1 VVTVLYIG
9 GLGRSGSTLVER
21 LAGQLPGACAV
32 GEVVHLWQR
41 GVTEDERCGCGT
53 AFAQCPFWQQA
64 GKTAFGGW
72 DEIDAGRVA
81 ALRARVDRNRFVPR
95 LAARPAGTEPAGT
108 GPAGT
113 GPAGTRPAGTGPVP
127 ALAEYMS
134 YYTRLY
140 AAVAEVSG
148 ATLVIDSSKHP
159 SLAHCLRRQGGVDLR
174 VLHLVRDSRAVA
186 YSWGQAVRRPDTDR
200 HSYMTRYSPAVA
212 AAQWNAQNAA
222 FHLLRGVPVMRLRYE
237 DVVAA
242 PEAAVRRIAG
252 FSGLPAPGS
261 LAFLGAGWADLE
273 PGHSVSGNPM
283 RFATG
288 KTAIRRDE
296 RWRADLPAGPRR
308 EVTTLTFPLLAAY
321 GYLGGRR

>member
-21 LAGQLPGACAV
+21 LTGQLPGACAV

-41 GVTEDERCGCGT
+41 GVTEGERCGCGT
-53 AFAQCPFWQQA
+53 AFARCPFWQQA

-72 DEIDAGRVA
+72 DEIDTGRIA
-81 ALRARVDRNRFVPR
+81 ALRARVDRNRFIPR
-95 LAARPAGTEPAGT
+95 LAARPTGAGPG
-108 GPAGT
+108 
-113 GPAGTRPAGTGPVP
+113 P
-127 ALAEYMS
+127 ALAEYTS
-134 YYTRLY
+134 YYARLY

-148 ATLVIDSSKHP
+148 AGLVVDSSKHP

-186 YSWGQAVRRPDTDR
+186 YSWGRVVRRPDIDR
-200 HSYMTRYSPAVA
+200 ESYMTRYSPAVA
-212 AAQWNAQNAA
+212 AAQWNGQNAA

-242 PEAAVRRIAG
+242 PEAALRRIAE
-252 FSGLPAPGS
+252 FSGLPAQGS
-261 LAFLGAGWADLE
+261 FAFLGAGWAELE

-288 KTAIRRDE
+288 KIAIRRDE
-296 RWRADLPAGPRR
+296 RWRAHLPAGQRR
-308 EVTTLTFPLLAAY
+308 EVTALTFPLLAAY
-321 GYLGGRR
+321 GYIGGRR

>member
-1 VVTVLYIG
+1 MVTVLYIG

-32 GEVVHLWQR
+32 GEIVHLWQR

-53 AFAQCPFWQQA
+53 AFAQCSFWQQA

-72 DEIDAGRVA
+72 DEIDPGRVA

-95 LAARPAGTEPAGT
+95 LAARPAGT

-113 GPAGTRPAGTGPVP
+113 GPPS

-148 ATLVIDSSKHP
+148 ARLVIDSSKHP

-186 YSWGQAVRRPDTDR
+186 YSWGRAVRRPDTDR
-200 HSYMTRYSPAVA
+200 QSYMTRYSPAVA
-212 AAQWNAQNAA
+212 AAQWNGQNAA

-242 PEAAVRRIAG
+242 PEAAVRRIAA
-252 FSGLPAPGS
+252 FSGLPAPGR
-261 LAFLGAGWADLE
+261 LAFLGAGWAELE

-288 KTAIRRDE
+288 KIAIRPDE

-308 EVTTLTFPLLAAY
+308 EVTALTSPLLAAY
-321 GYLGGRR
+321 GYLGSRR

>member
-1 VVTVLYIG
+1 MVTVLYIG

-32 GEVVHLWQR
+32 GEIVHLWQR
-41 GVTEDERCGCGT
+41 GITEDERCGCGV
-53 AFAQCPFWQQA
+53 AFAECPFWQQA

-72 DEIDAGRVA
+72 DEIDPGRVA

-95 LAARPAGTEPAGT
+95 LAARPAGAELAGSGLAGTGLAGT
-108 GPAGT
+108 GPG
-113 GPAGTRPAGTGPVP
+113 P
-127 ALAEYMS
+127 ALAEYTS

-148 ATLVIDSSKHP
+148 ARLVIDSSKHP

-186 YSWGQAVRRPDTDR
+186 YSWGRAVRRPDSDR
-200 HSYMTRYSPAVA
+200 QSYMTRYSPAVA
-212 AAQWNAQNAA
+212 AAQWNGQNAA

-242 PEAAVRRIAG
+242 PEAAVRRIAA

-261 LAFLGAGWADLE
+261 LAFLGAGWAELE

-288 KTAIRRDE
+288 KIAIRPDE
-296 RWRADLPAGPRR
+296 RWRADLPAGPQR
-308 EVTTLTFPLLAAY
+308 EVTALTSPLLAAY
-321 GYLGGRR
+321 GYLGSRR

>member
-1 VVTVLYIG
+1 MVTVLYIG

-32 GEVVHLWQR
+32 GELVHLWQR
-41 GVTEDERCGCGT
+41 GVTEDERCGCGS
-53 AFAQCPFWQQA
+53 AFAECPFWQQA

-72 DEIDAGRVA
+72 DEIDPERVA

-95 LAARPAGTEPAGT
+95 LAARPAGAELAGT
-108 GPAGT
+108 GPPGP
-113 GPAGTRPAGTGPVP
+113 GPAP
-127 ALAEYMS
+127 ALAEYTS

-140 AAVAEVSG
+140 AAIAEVSG
-148 ATLVIDSSKHP
+148 ARLVIDSSKHP

-186 YSWGQAVRRPDTDR
+186 YSWGRAVRRPDTDR
-200 HSYMTRYSPAVA
+200 QSYMTRYSPAVA
-212 AAQWNAQNAA
+212 AAQWNGQNAA

-242 PEAAVRRIAG
+242 PEAAVRRIAA
-252 FSGLPAPGS
+252 FSGLPAPGR
-261 LAFLGAGWADLE
+261 LAYLGAGWAEFE

-288 KTAIRRDE
+288 KIAIRPDE
-296 RWRADLPAGPRR
+296 RWRTDLPAGPRR
-308 EVTTLTFPLLAAY
+308 EVTALTSPLLAAY
-321 GYLGGRR
+321 GYLGSR

>member
-32 GEVVHLWQR
+32 GEIVHLWQR
-41 GVTEDERCGCGT
+41 GVTENERCGCGM
-53 AFAQCPFWQQA
+53 AFAQCSFWQQA

-72 DEIDAGRVA
+72 DEIDTGRVA
-81 ALRARVDRNRFVPR
+81 ALRAQVDRNRFIPR
-95 LAARPAGTEPAGT
+95 LAARPARAGP
-108 GPAGT
+108 GPG
-113 GPAGTRPAGTGPVP
+113 
-127 ALAEYMS
+127 LAEYTA

-148 ATLVIDSSKHP
+148 ARVVIDSSKHP
-159 SLAHCLRRQGGVDLR
+159 SLAHCLRRQGEVDLR

-186 YSWGQAVRRPDTDR
+186 YSWGRAVRRPDTDR

-212 AAQWNAQNAA
+212 AAQWNGQNAA
-222 FHLLRGVPVMRLRYE
+222 FHLLRGVPVLRLRYE

-242 PEAAVRRIAG
+242 PEAAVRRIAA
-252 FSGLPAPGS
+252 FCGLPAPGR
-261 LAFLGAGWADLE
+261 LAFLGTGWAELE

-288 KTAIRRDE
+288 KIAIRPDE

-308 EVTTLTFPLLAAY
+308 EVTALTLPLLAAY
-321 GYLGGRR
+321 GYMGGQR

>member
-1 VVTVLYIG
+1 MVTVLYIG

-32 GEVVHLWQR
+32 GEIVHLWQR

-53 AFAQCPFWQQA
+53 AFAQCSFWQQA

-72 DEIDAGRVA
+72 DEIDPGRVA

-95 LAARPAGTEPAGT
+95 LAARPAGTGLAGT

-113 GPAGTRPAGTGPVP
+113 GPAP

-148 ATLVIDSSKHP
+148 ARLVIDSSKHP

-186 YSWGQAVRRPDTDR
+186 YSWGRAVRRPDTDR
-200 HSYMTRYSPAVA
+200 QSYMTRYSPAVA
-212 AAQWNAQNAA
+212 AAQWNGQNAA

-242 PEAAVRRIAG
+242 PEAAVRRIAA
-252 FSGLPAPGS
+252 FSGLPAPGR
-261 LAFLGAGWADLE
+261 LAFLGAGWAELE

-288 KTAIRRDE
+288 KIAIRPDE

-308 EVTTLTFPLLAAY
+308 EVTALTSPLLAAY
-321 GYLGGRR
+321 GYLGSRR

>member
-1 VVTVLYIG
+1 MVTVLYIG

-32 GEVVHLWQR
+32 GEIVHLWQR

-53 AFAQCPFWQQA
+53 AFAQCSFWQQA

-72 DEIDAGRVA
+72 DEIDPGRVA

-95 LAARPAGTEPAGT
+95 LAARPAGT

-113 GPAGTRPAGTGPVP
+113 GPPP

-148 ATLVIDSSKHP
+148 ARLVIDSSKHP

-186 YSWGQAVRRPDTDR
+186 YSWGRAVRRPDTDR
-200 HSYMTRYSPAVA
+200 QSYMTRYSPAVA
-212 AAQWNAQNAA
+212 AAQWNGQNAA

-242 PEAAVRRIAG
+242 PEAAVRRIAA
-252 FSGLPAPGS
+252 FSGLPAPGR
-261 LAFLGAGWADLE
+261 LAFLGAGWAELE

-288 KTAIRRDE
+288 KIAIRPDE

-308 EVTTLTFPLLAAY
+308 EVTALTSPLLAAY
-321 GYLGGRR
+321 GYLGSRR